1 MHALVSGFPILP
13 AALTAITIALW
24 AFSRLP
30 EYLTALLFFGGA
42 MALAAAPREVVFSGF
57 ASTAFWLV
65 LSGYVLGLALK
76 YTGLADRMA
85 GLLSRRLAGG
95 YLTVTAGVVTLTYL
109 LAFIM
114 PSNMGRIALLM
125 PIVLAYADRIG
136 LAPGSRGRIGL
147 ALAVGFGTFQLST
160 SILPAN
166 VPNLVMAGSIEGS
179 YGLQLGY
186 LPYLWLHAPVL
197 GILKGVLLTCCI
209 AWMFRDTPRRAEQA
223 AAAAPLST
231 AEKRLGWLLALTLLG
246 WVTDSV
252 HGVSPAWIGLL
263 SACVCLL
270 PKVGFV
276 SGDQFGKEV
285 NFRTAIYVAGILGLA
300 AMVADSGLG
309 ASSARRCWPGCRCRR
324 TRRCAASSRWW
335 ACRRC

>member
-57 ASTAFWLV
+57 ASAAFWLV

-223 AAAAPLST
+223 AAAAPLS
-231 AEKRLGWLLALTLLG
+231 
-246 WVTDSV
+246 
-252 HGVSPAWIGLL
+252 
-263 SACVCLL
+263 
-270 PKVGFV
+270 
-276 SGDQFGKEV
+276 
-285 NFRTAIYVAGILGLA
+285 A
-300 AMVADSGLG
+300 A
-309 ASSARRCWPGCRCRR
+309 
-324 TRRCAASSRWW
+324 
-335 ACRRC
+335 